1 MWTRERNHMVYT
13 EGFGRSLIPK
23 AIRSSP
29 WVYVAMPG
37 QHIEYMQMHESDDS
51 TPKHRPSVVR
61 QVWRMYVF
69 LKRLTLL

>member
-1 MWTRERNHMVYT
+1 MVYT
-13 EGFGRSLIPK
+13 E
-23 AIRSSP
+23 P

-37 QHIEYMQMHESDDS
+37 QHIEYMQKHESDDS

-61 QVWRMYVF
+61 QVWRFYVF

>member
-13 EGFGRSLIPK
+13 E
-23 AIRSSP
+23 P

-61 QVWRMYVF
+61 QVWRFYVF

>member
-13 EGFGRSLIPK
+13 E
-23 AIRSSP
+23 P

-37 QHIEYMQMHESDDS
+37 QHIEYMQMQHESDDRA
-51 TPKHRPSVVR
+51 PKHRPSVVR
-61 QVWRMYVF
+61 QVWRLYVF

>member
-13 EGFGRSLIPK
+13 E
-23 AIRSSP
+23 P
-29 WVYVAMPG
+29 WVG

-51 TPKHRPSVVR
+51 TPHRPSVVR
-61 QVWRMYVF
+61 QVWRLYVF